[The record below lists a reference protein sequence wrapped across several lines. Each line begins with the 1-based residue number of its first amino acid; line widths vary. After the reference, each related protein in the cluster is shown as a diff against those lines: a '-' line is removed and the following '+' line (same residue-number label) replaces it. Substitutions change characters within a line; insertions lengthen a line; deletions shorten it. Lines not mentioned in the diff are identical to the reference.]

1 MSNET
6 SKISELDSATRIKEN
21 ALIPVVNTN
30 TETNNIDL
38 STLRSALW
46 FENAYADVASG
57 LAGTEKNE
65 SFFAYEDETKT
76 TVLGWVNQGGDSYS
90 PLLDSNNNQVT
101 YLTATT
107 ISNIAEGKIPLP
119 NGGFIGDLQSY
130 LSFDMFGIDKTG
142 TVDVTNKIKAV
153 FLLAAALKL
162 SIKQNNGTYLISGND
177 KLVFYTDYADFDLSG
192 ATIIL
197 GTGYTGTFWFT
208 QKNATV
214 VYDATSALVST
225 INANAARDLVAGSN
239 TLDSLAADTTL
250 NGSMVL
256 IEFTDDLYTY
266 NTSGTAAGAAVQK
279 YMHLTRVSANGRMD
293 HSLPYNATAVSKI
306 TVLPVADRKCT
317 IKHPN
322 VDYRNKPFP
331 IMFQHFYVTNIK
343 IFGGKV
349 INKPITDVGNRHVSD
364 IQYGIFIEADSF
376 YDAYPS
382 STFSNVGM
390 TATTAS
396 YTFHHAWTCYL
407 TVRNVNCFGYGW
419 GAISAAGY
427 ITDTTFINCTSNNYD
442 SHNPIIG
449 YYRLIDC
456 TVGDAGVVTFGVK
469 NSTVEL
475 IRVTFELGKG
485 LGEPYKGRIY
495 FPSLLQARTSSG
507 GITDSKLIMRDVKVN
522 GRWPNYVSATDGRAG
537 IVQGYADPY
546 TALPTNSPMG
556 TSPFKEIDIDGF
568 TITDPVTANILINP
582 VFSNKPDQVN
592 HPSYLR
598 MANVTYADGGM
609 IKFNMINF
617 LNSPKAVSNTA
628 DPNIEPVDIRIDLE
642 NISVSNLVF
651 QAAGTGYAHNLRVSG
666 RRIRNKNTNI
676 TPTLLR
682 ISQRGVYNFDDC
694 EFSQIITN
702 DGGTEASTRVEVNM
716 VGGSVVSGSNIP
728 YVTSNSNFIHRF
740 NATRVSFVGNYSL
753 STVTQSNTTLAQ
765 WAKMSNCTFFDA
777 TTGGVVSNLLV
788 WSGATT
794 AGINTVSLYIAKGN
808 TVTTASTQGANT
820 LIDTFTLNY
829 PGSGR
834 FSRTV
839 SSSTASSENTLSGSA
854 SVTVGGTAGTGTTS
868 TPMNVFANY
877 FQIGTRDA
885 QAYITGI
892 YSQLVMSA
900 IYVG

>member
-6 SKISELDSATRIKEN
+6 QKISELLNTSVLPEN
-21 ALIPVVNTN
+21 SLIPISTN
-30 TETNNIDL
+30 KLETSSVDL
-38 STLRSALW
+38 NTLRSSLW
-46 FENAYADVASG
+46 FESAYSDFSIATG
-57 LAGTEKNE
+57 NTEKGE
-65 SFFAYEDETKT
+65 SFFVYDGSNTNV
-76 TVLGWVNQGGDSYS
+76 VLGYINQGGGSYS
-90 PLLDSNNNQVT
+90 PILDGNGDQIKFI
-101 YLTATT
+101 TT
-107 ISNIAEGKIPLP
+107 NGMKEIIEGNIPLP
-119 NGGFIGDLQSY
+119 NGGVLGDLQNY

-142 TVDVTNKIKAV
+142 TVDVTSKIKTV
-153 FLLAAALKL
+153 FSLAAALKL
-162 SIKQNNGTYLISGND
+162 SIKQNDGTYLISGND
-177 KLVFYTDYADFDLSG
+177 KLTFYTDYADFDLSG

-197 GTGYTGTFWFT
+197 GAGYTGTFWFT
-208 QKNATV
+208 QKNASV
-214 VYDATSALVST
+214 VYDSTSALVST

-239 TLDSLAADTTL
+239 TLDSLAADTTV
-250 NGSMVL
+250 NGSMIL

-266 NTSGTAAGAAVQK
+266 NTTGTAAGASVQK

-293 HSLPYNATAVSKI
+293 HSLPYNATAVNKI
-306 TVLPVADRKCT
+306 TVLPVSARKCT

-343 IFGGKV
+343 VVGGKI
-349 INKPITDVGNRHVSD
+349 INKPITDVGNRHISD
-364 IQYGIFIEADSF
+364 IQYGIFIEAESF

-456 TVGDAGVVTFGVK
+456 TVGDSGVVTFGVK

-485 LGEPYKGRIY
+485 LGEPYNGRIY

-522 GRWPNYVSATDGRAG
+522 GRWANYVSATDGRAG
-537 IVQGYADPY
+537 IVQGYAEPY
-546 TALPTNSPMG
+546 TSLPNGSPMG
-556 TSPFKEIDIDGF
+556 STPFKEIDIDGF
-568 TITDPVTANILINP
+568 TITDPVTSNILINP
-582 VFSNKPDQVN
+582 VFSNKADQVR
-592 HPSYLR
+592 HPSYIR

-609 IKFNMINF
+609 IKFNMVNF
-617 LNSPKAVSNTA
+617 LTAANAVSNTA

-651 QAAGTGYAHNLRVSG
+651 QLPSSGYAHNLRVSG

-702 DGGTEASTRVEVNM
+702 DGANEASSRVEVNM
-716 VGGSVVSGSNIP
+716 VGGSVVSGSNLP
-728 YVTSNSNFIHRF
+728 YVTSNTNFIHRF

-753 STVTQSNTTLAQ
+753 AAVTPSNTNLAQ
-765 WAKMSNCTFFDA
+765 WARMSNCTFFDSV
-777 TTGGVVSNLLV
+777 TGGVISNLLI

-794 AGINTVSLYIAKGN
+794 SGTNIVSLYIAKGN
-808 TVTTASTQGANT
+808 TVTTTSVQGANT
-820 LIDTFTLNY
+820 LVDTFTLNY

-834 FSRTV
+834 FSRTI
-839 SSSTASSENTLSGSA
+839 SSATASSENTLSGNTNVS
-854 SVTVGGTAGTGTTS
+854 VGGTAGTGTTS
-868 TPMNVFANY
+868 TQMNVFANY
-877 FQIGTRDA
+877 FQVGTRDA
-885 QAYITGI
+885 QSYITGI
-892 YSQLVMSA
+892 YSQLVMNA